1 MTAMSREMQRE
12 TTRKI
17 EIILADDH
25 AVLRAGLK
33 LLLNNESDLA
43 VVGEAA
49 DGEALLALLE
59 KRTADV
65 LIIDL
70 SMPKV
75 SGLEC
80 IREIHERGYGLKI
93 LVLTMHD
100 AQYLKEAMQA
110 GALGYVEKQA
120 LDIELFVA
128 VRTVA
133 AGQRYLSPN
142 HAESL
147 LNSLLVRDAAKPAE
161 TDDPYRLLSARERE
175 VLKLI
180 VRGHS
185 MMQIGERLCLSV
197 KTIDTYKTRV
207 MEKLDCTRKS
217 QLVEYAIKHGL
228 LKPE

>member
-1 MTAMSREMQRE
+1 M
-12 TTRKI
+12 TRKI

-33 LLLNNESDLA
+33 LLLNNEPDFT

-59 KRTADV
+59 RRTADV
-65 LIIDL
+65 LIVDL
-70 SMPKV
+70 SMPKI

-80 IREIHERGYGLKI
+80 IKEIRNREYPLKI
-93 LVLTMHD
+93 LVLTMYD
-100 AQYLKEAMQA
+100 AQYLKEAMKA
-110 GALGYVEKQA
+110 GALGYVEKQV

-142 HAESL
+142 NAAFL
-147 LNSLLVRDAAKPAE
+147 LDSLLVRDGEGRPEA
-161 TDDPYRLLSARERE
+161 DDPYRLLSARERE

-185 MMQIGERLCLSV
+185 LIRIGELLCLSV

-207 MEKLDCTRKS
+207 MEKLGCSRKS
-217 QLVEYAIKHGL
+217 QLVDYAIRHGL
-228 LKPE
+228 LGTGPEAEPNA

>member
-1 MTAMSREMQRE
+1 M
-12 TTRKI
+12 TRKI

-33 LLLNNESDLA
+33 LLLNNEPDFT
-43 VVGEAA
+43 VVAEAA

-59 KRTADV
+59 KRGADV

-70 SMPKV
+70 SMPRLG
-75 SGLEC
+75 GLEC
-80 IREIHERGYGLKI
+80 IKEIRDRRHPIKI

-100 AQYLKEAMQA
+100 AQHLKEAMQA
-110 GALGYVEKQA
+110 GALGYVEKQV

-147 LNSLLVRDAAKPAE
+147 LASLLGRDDAE
-161 TDDPYRLLSARERE
+161 PEDARDPYRLLSARERE
-175 VLKLI
+175 VLKLM

-185 MMQIGERLCLSV
+185 MMQIGEQLCLSV
-197 KTIDTYKTRV
+197 KTIDTYKTRL
-207 MEKLDCTRKS
+207 MEKLGCTRKS
-217 QLVEYAIKHGL
+217 QLVEYAIRHGL
-228 LKPE
+228 LKAE

>member
-1 MTAMSREMQRE
+1 M
-12 TTRKI
+12 TRKI

-33 LLLNNESDLA
+33 LLLNNEPDFT

-59 KRTADV
+59 RRTADV
-65 LIIDL
+65 LIVDL
-70 SMPKV
+70 SMPKI

-80 IREIHERGYGLKI
+80 IKEIRNREYPLKI
-93 LVLTMHD
+93 LVLTMYD
-100 AQYLKEAMQA
+100 AQYLKEAMKA
-110 GALGYVEKQA
+110 GALGYVEKQV

-133 AGQRYLSPN
+133 AGQRYLSPDN
-142 HAESL
+142 AEFL
-147 LNSLLVRDAAKPAE
+147 LDSLLVRDGGPAPE
-161 TDDPYRLLSARERE
+161 DDPYRLLSARERE

-197 KTIDTYKTRV
+197 KTIDTYKTRM
-207 MEKLDCTRKS
+207 MEKLGCSRKS
-217 QLVEYAIKHGL
+217 QLVEYAIRHGL
-228 LKPE
+228 LGAASDGSVIG

>member
-1 MTAMSREMQRE
+1 M
-12 TTRKI
+12 TRKI

-33 LLLNNESDLA
+33 LLLNNESDFT

-49 DGEALLALLE
+49 DGAELLALLE
-59 KRTADV
+59 KRAADV

-70 SMPKV
+70 SMPKI

-80 IREIHERGYGLKI
+80 IKEIRDRGYNLKI
-93 LVLTMHD
+93 LVLTMYD
-100 AQYLKEAMQA
+100 AQYVKEAMKA
-110 GALGYVEKQA
+110 GALGYVEKQV

-133 AGQRYLSPN
+133 MGQRYLSPSN
-142 HAESL
+142 AQYL
-147 LNSLLVRDAAKPAE
+147 LDSLLVKDGEDEQNAS
-161 TDDPYRLLSARERE
+161 DPYRLLSARERE

-185 MMQIGERLCLSV
+185 MIQIGELLRLSV
-197 KTIDTYKTRV
+197 KTIDTYKTRL
-207 MEKLDCTRKS
+207 MEKLGCTKKS

-228 LKPE
+228 LNLTEDVEPKA